1 MQGQAVLN
9 LEAKAPDPGTFSPNP
24 FSFST
29 PTGVTANLAASN
41 PRKMGR
47 AMQAG
52 AQKIM
57 DSLVS
62 TQWLADEIGA
72 SDLRIVDATA
82 FLPEHARNPL
92 LEYEACH
99 IPGAVFMDLADIVDT
114 TSPVPNMLPS
124 AEKFASRMQALG
136 LGDGSRVVIYD
147 DSPIKTSTRAWFML
161 TMFGAQNV
169 ALLDGGIAKWKAE
182 GRRCAQ
188 GRETLRQRHFTVW
201 SDDSHVRTKA
211 DVITNLSTGN
221 EQLIDARG
229 APRFTGAVP
238 EANPALASG
247 HIPGARNVPYSS
259 LFAPDGT
266 WKTPDAIKAAFE
278 AAGVDLS
285 RPVISSCGSGMTANV
300 VIFALHL
307 IGKDDVSLYDGSWS
321 EWGLDPATPKATG
334 PA

>member
-1 MQGQAVLN
+1 
-9 LEAKAPDPGTFSPNP
+9 
-24 FSFST
+24 
-29 PTGVTANLAASN
+29 
-41 PRKMGR
+41 
-47 AMQAG
+47 
-52 AQKIM
+52 M

-62 TQWLADEIGA
+62 TQWLADEMGA

-82 FLPEHARNPL
+82 FLPEHGRSPL

-99 IPGAVFMDLADIVDT
+99 IPGAVFMDLSELVDT
-114 TSPVPNMLPS
+114 ASPVPNTLPS

-147 DSPIKTSTRAWFML
+147 DSPIKSATRAWFML

-169 ALLDGGIAKWKAE
+169 ALLDGGVAKWKSE
-182 GRRCAQ
+182 GRPCAQ
-188 GRETLRQRHFTVW
+188 GTETLRQRHFTVW
-201 SDDSHVRTKA
+201 SDDAHVRSKA
-211 DVITNLSTGN
+211 DVLANLASHA

-229 APRFTGAVP
+229 TGRFTGDVP

-247 HIPGARNVPYSS
+247 HIPGARNLPYST
-259 LFAPDGT
+259 LFNPDGT
-266 WKTPDAIKAAFE
+266 WKSPEAIKAAFE

-285 RPVISSCGSGMTANV
+285 RPLISSCGSGMTANV
-300 VIFALHL
+300 LIFAAHL

-334 PA
+334 AA